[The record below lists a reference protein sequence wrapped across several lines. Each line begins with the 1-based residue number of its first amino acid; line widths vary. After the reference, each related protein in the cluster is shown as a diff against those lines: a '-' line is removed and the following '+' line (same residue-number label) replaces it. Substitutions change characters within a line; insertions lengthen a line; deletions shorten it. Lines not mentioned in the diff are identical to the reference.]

1 MRVIGFIVVVIIV
14 MMGIYNGG
22 DLKSFIDWGAML
34 VILAALIGALLMSGS
49 TKVGIAIGGAFGGSS
64 ESLQTSRRVL
74 RAARRAV
81 LAAAFVLVGAGTIA
95 VLANVDDTAAI
106 GPGLALALLGLFW
119 GISVAYFVLLPLEA
133 GVERRL
139 MASGETVKA
148 RGEDGPDLLMVGVVF
163 AVVMSS
169 MTLLMATLGK

>member
-1 MRVIGFIVVVIIV
+1 M
-14 MMGIYNGG
+14 
-22 DLKSFIDWGAML
+22 
-34 VILAALIGALLMSGS
+34 
-49 TKVGIAIGGAFGGSS
+49 
-64 ESLQTSRRVL
+64 
-74 RAARRAV
+74 